1 MRNQLLNGKPNIP
14 GDLWQQWRGNVTT
27 FVHGNG
33 RATAI
38 GVAILSMRTA
48 LAHQREAKV
57 FKETTNLGGFENRNG
72 THVKPQPRFACP

>member
-1 MRNQLLNGKPNIP
+1 
-14 GDLWQQWRGNVTT
+14 
-27 FVHGNG
+27 
-33 RATAI
+33 
-38 GVAILSMRTA
+38 MRTA